1 MLVIEAKG
9 ALQENNITTYNID
22 HIELVLIR
30 PANPLT
36 IMLSTTQIKEH
47 LILYR
52 KNYLTVLYQI
62 RSCACVEY

>member
-30 PANPLT
+30 PANPSL
-36 IMLSTTQIKEH
+36 LQRQLGIK
-47 LILYR
+47 R
-52 KNYLTVLYQI
+52 NYYAKQNTNQGTFNTL
-62 RSCACVEY
+62 